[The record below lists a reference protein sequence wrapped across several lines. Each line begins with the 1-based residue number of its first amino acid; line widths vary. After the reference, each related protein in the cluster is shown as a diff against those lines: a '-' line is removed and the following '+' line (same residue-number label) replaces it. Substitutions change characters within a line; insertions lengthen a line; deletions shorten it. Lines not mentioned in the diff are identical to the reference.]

1 MRIFDLISMTM
12 RNLLRR
18 KARTLLSARQYSMRS
33 GCRLRRKRENPGSA
47 AQALE
52 ASENESRESRTESE
66 KVHSIRTTS

>member
-1 MRIFDLISMTM
+1 MRLVRDGKRSDQAVRQQLCAAVFDA
-12 RNLLRR
+12 LRLQTAPEKR
-18 KARTLLSARQYSMRS
+18 KS
-33 GCRLRRKRENPGSA
+33 GSA